1 MARSGARDLIRSSM
15 GLVMLGLALHHPSIS
30 ESADGAP
37 RALAGIAAWAV
48 VYAREVDPA
57 RLTPF
62 GLVVVDAEVAVPAA
76 ALKRSGAK
84 VIAYLSLGEV
94 HRSRAYFTRV
104 EDAGWLVRENAS
116 WKGSFLVDVRHEG
129 WRRMVVGE
137 LAPAILERGFDGL
150 FLDTLD
156 TAEVL
161 EGEDPAR
168 FGGSIREMADLV
180 KALRAK
186 YPTAVLLPNNAFRVL
201 EHVASAVDG
210 VVAESVFATY
220 DFSTKRYHRLADAP
234 KEYKLALLTDVRRR
248 HRLPVFT
255 IEYAPP
261 SEAELTAY
269 AADASRAASFVP
281 YVTTIDLQ
289 SVHPPP
295 P

>member
-1 MARSGARDLIRSSM
+1 
-15 GLVMLGLALHHPSIS
+15 MLGLALHSPGIS

-37 RALAGIAAWAV
+37 RALAGTAAWAV

-62 GLVVVDAEVAVPAA
+62 GLVVVDPEVAVPAA

-84 VIAYLSLGEV
+84 VIAYISLGEV
-94 HRSRAYFTRV
+94 HSSRAYFARV
-104 EDAGWLVRENAS
+104 KDAGWLIRENAN
-116 WKGSFLVDVRHEG
+116 WKGSFLVDVRREG
-129 WRRMVVGE
+129 WRRMVVSE
-137 LAPAILERGFDGL
+137 LVPAILARGFDGL

-161 EGEDPAR
+161 EEEDQVR
-168 FGGSIREMADLV
+168 YGGSIREMAELV
-180 KALRAK
+180 KALRGK

-201 EHVASAVDG
+201 EHMASAVDG

-220 DFSTKRYHRLADAP
+220 DFSTKRYHRVADAP
-234 KEYKLALLTDVRRR
+234 KKYKLALLTDVQRR

-261 SEAELTAY
+261 SEAELAAY
-269 AADASRAASFVP
+269 AASASRAAGFIP

-289 SVHPPP
+289 SVHLPPP
-295 P
+295 